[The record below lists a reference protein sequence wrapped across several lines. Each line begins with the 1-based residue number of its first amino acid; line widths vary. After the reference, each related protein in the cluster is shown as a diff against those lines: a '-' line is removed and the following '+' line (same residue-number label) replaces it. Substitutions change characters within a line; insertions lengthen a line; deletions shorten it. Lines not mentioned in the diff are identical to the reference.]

1 MVISGFPREAY
12 GESRIWAIFVPIIP
26 GLDTHPSNR
35 KRHYLDQRYA
45 DLFALLLKALTM
57 TLYYAVLLIFSGSN
71 FSPFFQTARV
81 IADSLRAT
89 LNRIISG
96 LIPFAR
102 DRS

>member
-26 GLDTHPSNR
+26 RLDTHPSNR

-71 FSPFFQTARV
+71 FSPFFETAFCRLYGCPFFIPKSDVVRV
-81 IADSLRAT
+81 TTANPR
-89 LNRIISG
+89 
-96 LIPFAR
+96 
-102 DRS
+102 